1 MTNGMRN
8 SENTRLIGE
17 NSIIVVLGVMSLGFY
32 WAWIFSCYSS
42 DVMNPFGPTGII
54 DYQLLLVIAAGTSAL
69 SMGFSSVAPAKME
82 TFLRSSL
89 GSIAV
94 AVAAMLAGVPSLAS
108 RLGFSLGFPLLVGLW
123 CIGMCASTFVYL
135 KTAPFL
141 VWLRRA
147 KLSRCIGL
155 SFLAAAIGYLL
166 AQILMPVAGV
176 SAVMLFPVI
185 SVACSQGCEF
195 HMSDNLATNQNQ
207 AKPQRDNLRSRM
219 AELVHYAP
227 STLVYSLSFGLV
239 SAVAL
244 MLAVHEGLIHILATA
259 ILLSAG
265 FTAVYSFALKSQF
278 DAARFRRFLL
288 PLITIS
294 LLPFP
299 YLPVP
304 LKIAFLA
311 VAIFGFTCFDAIGW
325 GDLAD
330 EVRDRNLEMF
340 SYVSTAQA
348 IGFIGIFIGWLIGWL
363 LCREFGSELDRP
375 FGIVAAALVTFLI
388 LEVIIGDETDSEEAK
403 PPASEFVDS
412 WEDNCRRIAAEYGLT
427 AQETNIFT
435 MLARGRNLKYV
446 ADDLCISGHTV
457 KTHIYH
463 IYRKLDIHSQQE
475 LIDLV
480 ESRSGTQETPA

>member
-1 MTNGMRN
+1 M
-8 SENTRLIGE
+8 
-17 NSIIVVLGVMSLGFY
+17 
-32 WAWIFSCYSS
+32 
-42 DVMNPFGPTGII
+42 
-54 DYQLLLVIAAGTSAL
+54 
-69 SMGFSSVAPAKME
+69 
-82 TFLRSSL
+82 
-89 GSIAV
+89 
-94 AVAAMLAGVPSLAS
+94 
-108 RLGFSLGFPLLVGLW
+108 
-123 CIGMCASTFVYL
+123 
-135 KTAPFL
+135 
-141 VWLRRA
+141 
-147 KLSRCIGL
+147 
-155 SFLAAAIGYLL
+155 
-166 AQILMPVAGV
+166 
-176 SAVMLFPVI
+176 
-185 SVACSQGCEF
+185 
-195 HMSDNLATNQNQ
+195 
-207 AKPQRDNLRSRM
+207 
-219 AELVHYAP
+219 
-227 STLVYSLSFGLV
+227 
-239 SAVAL
+239 
-244 MLAVHEGLIHILATA
+244 
-259 ILLSAG
+259 
-265 FTAVYSFALKSQF
+265 
-278 DAARFRRFLL
+278 
-288 PLITIS
+288 
-294 LLPFP
+294 
-299 YLPVP
+299 
-304 LKIAFLA
+304 
-311 VAIFGFTCFDAIGW
+311 AIFGFTCFDAIGW